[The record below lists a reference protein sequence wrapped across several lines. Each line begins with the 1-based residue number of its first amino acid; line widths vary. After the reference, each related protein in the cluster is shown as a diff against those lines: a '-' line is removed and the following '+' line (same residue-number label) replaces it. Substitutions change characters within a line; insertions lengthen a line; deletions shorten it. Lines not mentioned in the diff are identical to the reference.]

1 MKYFLPSFIVLP
13 ILEMYIL
20 IEVGGFIGALNT
32 IGLVLLTALL
42 GLILL
47 RQQGFRTLLNARN
60 KLMQAEL
67 PTEELV
73 TGIFLAVG
81 GALLLTPGFVTDF
94 IGFMCLLPFTRSFL
108 MSLIATSFFD
118 VSGFSQKKEEK
129 QGNWIAVSYTH
140 LTLPTKA

>member
-42 GLILL
+42 GLILIS
-47 RQQGFRTLLNARN
+47 QQGFRTLLNARN

-118 VSGFSQKKEEK
+118 ASEFSQQKEER
-129 QGNWIAVSYTH
+129 QGNWIEGEY
-140 LTLPTKA
+140 KKDE

>member
-42 GLILL
+42 GLMLL

-67 PTEELV
+67 PTEEIV

-94 IGFMCLLPFTRSFL
+94 IGFMCLLPFTRRFL
-108 MSLIATSFFD
+108 MSLIATSFFN
-118 VSGFSQKKEEK
+118 VSGFSEQKEQK
-129 QGNWIAVSYTH
+129 QGNWIEGEY
-140 LTLPTKA
+140 KKDE

>member
-20 IEVGGFIGALNT
+20 IEVGSFIGALNT

-60 KLMQAEL
+60 KLIQAEL
-67 PTEELV
+67 PAEEIV
-73 TGIFLAVG
+73 TGIFLAIG
-81 GALLLTPGFVTDF
+81 GALLLTPGFITDF
-94 IGFMCLLPFTRSFL
+94 IGFMCLLPFTRRLL
-108 MSLIATSFFD
+108 MSQIATSFFN
-118 VSGFSQKKEEK
+118 VSEFSEQKEQK
-129 QGNWIAVSYTH
+129 QGNWIEGEY
-140 LTLPTKA
+140 KKDE

>member
-20 IEVGGFIGALNT
+20 IEVGSFIGTLNT

-47 RQQGFRTLLNARN
+47 RQQGFRTLLNVRN
-60 KLMQAEL
+60 QLMQAEL
-67 PTEELV
+67 PAEEIA
-73 TGIFLAVG
+73 TGIFLAIG

-94 IGFMCLLPFTRSFL
+94 IGFMCLLPFTRRLL
-108 MSLIATSFFD
+108 MSQIATSFFN
-118 VSGFSQKKEEK
+118 VSEFSEQKEQK
-129 QGNWIAVSYTH
+129 QGNWIEGEY
-140 LTLPTKA
+140 KKDE

>member
-118 VSGFSQKKEEK
+118 ASEFSQQKEER
-129 QGNWIAVSYTH
+129 QGNWIEGEY
-140 LTLPTKA
+140 KKDE

>member
-20 IEVGGFIGALNT
+20 IEVGSLIGAFNT

-47 RQQGFRTLLNARN
+47 RQQGFQTLLNARN
-60 KLMQAEL
+60 KLLQAEL
-67 PTEELV
+67 PTEEIV

-94 IGFMCLLPFTRSFL
+94 IGFMCLLPFTRRFL

-118 VSGFSQKKEEK
+118 VSVFSQQKDEK
-129 QGNWIAVSYTH
+129 QNNWIEGEYKKH
-140 LTLPTKA
+140 E

>member
-42 GLILL
+42 GLILI

-129 QGNWIAVSYTH
+129 QSNWIEGEY
-140 LTLPTKA
+140 KKDE

>member
-42 GLILL
+42 GLMLL

-67 PTEELV
+67 PTEEIV

-94 IGFMCLLPFTRSFL
+94 IGFTCLLPFTRRFL
-108 MSLIATSFFD
+108 ISLIAINFFD
-118 VSGFSQKKEEK
+118 VSGFSHQKEEK
-129 QGNWIAVSYTH
+129 QGNWIEGEY
-140 LTLPTKA
+140 KKDE

>member
-1 MKYFLPSFIVLP
+1 M
-13 ILEMYIL
+13 
-20 IEVGGFIGALNT
+20 GGFIGALNT

-42 GLILL
+42 GLMLL

-67 PTEELV
+67 PTEEIV

-94 IGFMCLLPFTRSFL
+94 IGFMCLLPFTRRFL
-108 MSLIATSFFD
+108 MSFIATSFFD
-118 VSGFSQKKEEK
+118 VSGFSHQKEEK
-129 QGNWIAVSYTH
+129 QGNWIEGEY
-140 LTLPTKA
+140 KKDE

>member
-42 GLILL
+42 GLMLL

-67 PTEELV
+67 PTEEIV

-94 IGFMCLLPFTRSFL
+94 IGFMCLLPFTRRFL
-108 MSLIATSFFD
+108 MSFIATSFFD
-118 VSGFSQKKEEK
+118 VSGFSHQSHQKEEK
-129 QGNWIAVSYTH
+129 QGNWIEGEY
-140 LTLPTKA
+140 KKDE

>member
-42 GLILL
+42 GLMLL

-67 PTEELV
+67 PTEEIV

-94 IGFMCLLPFTRSFL
+94 IGFMCLLPFTRRFL
-108 MSLIATSFFD
+108 MSFIAISFFD
-118 VSGFSQKKEEK
+118 ISEFSHQKEEK
-129 QGNWIAVSYTH
+129 QGNWIEGEY
-140 LTLPTKA
+140 KKDE

>member
-32 IGLVLLTALL
+32 VGLVLLTALL
-42 GLILL
+42 GLILI

-129 QGNWIAVSYTH
+129 QGNWIEGEY
-140 LTLPTKA
+140 KKDE

>member
-94 IGFMCLLPFTRSFL
+94 IGFMCLLPFTRRFL
-108 MSLIATSFFD
+108 MAQIATSFFD

-129 QGNWIAVSYTH
+129 QGNWIEGEY
-140 LTLPTKA
+140 KKDE

>member
-60 KLMQAEL
+60 KRMQAEL
-67 PTEELV
+67 PTEEIV

-129 QGNWIAVSYTH
+129 QGNWIEGEY
-140 LTLPTKA
+140 KKDE

>member
-67 PTEELV
+67 PAEEIV
-73 TGIFLAVG
+73 TGIFLAIG

-94 IGFMCLLPFTRSFL
+94 IGFMCLLPFTRRLL
-108 MSLIATSFFD
+108 MSQIATSFFN
-118 VSGFSQKKEEK
+118 VSGFSEQKEQK
-129 QGNWIAVSYTH
+129 QGNWIEGEY
-140 LTLPTKA
+140 KKDE

>member
-60 KLMQAEL
+60 KLIQAEL
-67 PTEELV
+67 PTEEIV
-73 TGIFLAVG
+73 TGIFLAIG

-94 IGFMCLLPFTRSFL
+94 IGFTCLLPFTRRLL
-108 MSLIATSFFD
+108 MSQIATSFFN
-118 VSGFSQKKEEK
+118 VSGFSEQKEQK
-129 QGNWIAVSYTH
+129 QGNWIEGEY
-140 LTLPTKA
+140 KKDE

>member
-94 IGFMCLLPFTRSFL
+94 IGFMCLLPFKRSFL

-129 QGNWIAVSYTH
+129 QGNWIEGEY
-140 LTLPTKA
+140 KKDE

>member
-20 IEVGGFIGALNT
+20 IEVGSFIGAPKT

-60 KLMQAEL
+60 KLMQDEL
-67 PTEELV
+67 PAEEIV
-73 TGIFLAVG
+73 TGIFLAIG

-94 IGFMCLLPFTRSFL
+94 IGFMCLLPFTRHFL
-108 MSLIATSFFD
+108 MSLITTSFFN
-118 VSGFSQKKEEK
+118 VSGFSEQKEEK
-129 QGNWIAVSYTH
+129 KGNWIEGEY
-140 LTLPTKA
+140 KKDD

>member
-20 IEVGGFIGALNT
+20 IEVGSFIGAFNT

-47 RQQGFRTLLNARN
+47 RQQGFQTLLNARN
-60 KLMQAEL
+60 KLLQAEL
-67 PTEELV
+67 PTEEIV

-94 IGFMCLLPFTRSFL
+94 IGFMCLLPFTRRFL

-118 VSGFSQKKEEK
+118 VSVFSQQKDEK
-129 QGNWIAVSYTH
+129 QNNWIEGEY
-140 LTLPTKA
+140 KKNE

>member
-20 IEVGGFIGALNT
+20 IEVGSFIGALNT

-94 IGFMCLLPFTRSFL
+94 IGFMCLLPFTRRFL
-108 MSLIATSFFD
+108 MSFIATSFFD

-129 QGNWIAVSYTH
+129 QGNWIEGEY
-140 LTLPTKA
+140 KKDE

>member
-20 IEVGGFIGALNT
+20 IEVGSFIGALNT

-129 QGNWIAVSYTH
+129 QGNWIEGEY
-140 LTLPTKA
+140 KKDE

>member
-60 KLMQAEL
+60 KLLQAEL
-67 PTEELV
+67 PAEEIV

-94 IGFMCLLPFTRSFL
+94 IGFMCLLPFTRRLL
-108 MSLIATSFFD
+108 MSQIATSFFN
-118 VSGFSQKKEEK
+118 VSGYSEQKEQK
-129 QGNWIAVSYTH
+129 QGNWIEGEY
-140 LTLPTKA
+140 KKDE

>member
-20 IEVGGFIGALNT
+20 IEVGSFIGAFNT

-47 RQQGFRTLLNARN
+47 RQQGFQTLLNARN
-60 KLMQAEL
+60 KLLQAEL
-67 PTEELV
+67 PTEEIV

-94 IGFMCLLPFTRSFL
+94 IGFMCLLPFTRRFL

-118 VSGFSQKKEEK
+118 VSGFS
-129 QGNWIAVSYTH
+129 
-140 LTLPTKA
+140 PTKR

>member
-32 IGLVLLTALL
+32 IGLVLITALL
-42 GLILL
+42 GLMLL
-47 RQQGFRTLLNARN
+47 RQQGFQTLLNVRN

-67 PTEELV
+67 PTEEIV

-94 IGFMCLLPFTRSFL
+94 IGFMCLLPFTRRFL
-108 MSLIATSFFD
+108 ISLIATSFFD

-129 QGNWIAVSYTH
+129 QGNWIEGEY
-140 LTLPTKA
+140 KKDE

>member
-94 IGFMCLLPFTRSFL
+94 IGFMCLLPFTRIFL

-129 QGNWIAVSYTH
+129 QGNWIEGEY
-140 LTLPTKA
+140 KKDE

>member
-20 IEVGGFIGALNT
+20 IEVGSFIGALNT

-67 PTEELV
+67 PAEEIV
-73 TGIFLAVG
+73 TGIFLAIG

-94 IGFMCLLPFTRSFL
+94 IGFMCLLPFTRRL
-108 MSLIATSFFD
+108 LLSLIH
-118 VSGFSQKKEEK
+118 
-129 QGNWIAVSYTH
+129 I
-140 LTLPTKA
+140 

>member
-129 QGNWIAVSYTH
+129 QGNWIEGEY
-140 LTLPTKA
+140 KKDE

>member
-20 IEVGGFIGALNT
+20 IEVGSLIGAFNT

-47 RQQGFRTLLNARN
+47 RQQGFQTLLNARN

-67 PTEELV
+67 PTEEIV

-94 IGFMCLLPFTRSFL
+94 IGFMCLLPFTRRFL
-108 MSLIATSFFD
+108 MSLITTSFFD
-118 VSGFSQKKEEK
+118 FSGFSQQKDEK
-129 QGNWIAVSYTH
+129 QSNWIEGEYKKH
-140 LTLPTKA
+140 E

>member
-47 RQQGFRTLLNARN
+47 RQQGFRTLLNVRN

-129 QGNWIAVSYTH
+129 QGNWIEGEY
-140 LTLPTKA
+140 KKDE

>member
-20 IEVGGFIGALNT
+20 IEVGSFIGAPKT

-60 KLMQAEL
+60 KLMQDEL
-67 PTEELV
+67 PAEEIV
-73 TGIFLAVG
+73 TGIFLAIG

-94 IGFMCLLPFTRSFL
+94 IGFMCLLPFTRHFL
-108 MSLIATSFFD
+108 MSLIATSFFN
-118 VSGFSQKKEEK
+118 VSGFSEQKEEK
-129 QGNWIAVSYTH
+129 KGNWIEGEY
-140 LTLPTKA
+140 KKDD